1 MATWDIVILERNV
14 ADGGVITAHW
24 SATDVDGEHTVETR
38 GSVNFTPNPS
48 DSGFIPY
55 ANLTKANVIGWVKA
69 QEDVTAIESSLTAN
83 IAELQSPTTADGV
96 PW

>member
-1 MATWDIVILERNV
+1 MATWDIITLERNT
-14 ADGGVITAHW
+14 ADGGVISAHW

-38 GSVNFTPNPS
+38 GSVHFTPDSS

-55 ANLTKANVIGWVKA
+55 ADLTKTDVIGWVKA
-69 QEDVTAIESSLTAN
+69 QEDVTAIESSLTAS
-83 IAELQSPTTADGV
+83 IAELQSPTTVEGV